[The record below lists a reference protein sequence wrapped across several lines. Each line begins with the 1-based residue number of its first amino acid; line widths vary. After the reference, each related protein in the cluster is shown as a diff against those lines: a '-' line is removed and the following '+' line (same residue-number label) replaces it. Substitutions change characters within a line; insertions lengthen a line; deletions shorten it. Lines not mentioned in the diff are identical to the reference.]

1 MEDIRSDEG
10 RSAVVGIEPI
20 GARETAF
27 TLALTAP
34 ELKLTYTALRS
45 LLDDF
50 GREQHDVAE
59 IIRGVLAKLPDEHSI
74 RAITIR

>member
-1 MEDIRSDEG
+1 MEEIRSDEG
-10 RSAVVGIEPI
+10 QSAVVETEPI
-20 GARETAF
+20 RAGEIAF
-27 TLALTAP
+27 TLALTAA

-50 GREQHDVAE
+50 GREQHEVGE

>member
-1 MEDIRSDEG
+1 MEEIRSDE
-10 RSAVVGIEPI
+10 AQPTLVNTEPS
-20 GARETAF
+20 GARDIAF

-34 ELKLTYTALRS
+34 ELKLTYTALRT

-59 IIRGVLAKLPDEHSI
+59 VIRGVLAKLPDEHSI

>member
-1 MEDIRSDEG
+1 MEEIRSDE
-10 RSAVVGIEPI
+10 AQPALVQTEPI
-20 GARETAF
+20 GARDVAF

-34 ELKLTYTALRS
+34 ELKLTYTALRT

-50 GREQHDVAE
+50 GRDQHDVAE
-59 IIRGVLAKLPDEHSI
+59 VIRGVLAKLPDEHSI